1 MDLRFKPAA
10 PLCSTDSF
18 QDRTDEQ
25 KKGPNIYVLV
35 LKSQYDYIP
44 SHSSSSTSLVTPT
57 NPTACGVKGLKISY
71 FVVPQLL
78 RSILTKGCTSPEE
91 QTVSLKSDK
100 TDSSLHDS
108 TGEPV
113 SESEQL

>member
-10 PLCSTDSF
+10 PLCSTDSL

-44 SHSSSSTSLVTPT
+44 SHSS
-57 NPTACGVKGLKISY
+57 TAEV
-71 FVVPQLL
+71 QLL
-78 RSILTKGCTSPEE
+78 SSHPLT
-91 QTVSLKSDK
+91 QL
-100 TDSSLHDS
+100 
-108 TGEPV
+108 PV
-113 SESEQL
+113 E